1 MTPARQLIST
11 AAALALGVAVAL
23 GVSSGTLLSLLTQAT
38 IYAVFALGVGLLL
51 RQNGMVSFG
60 HALFFGSAGYV
71 VAILLQLKAVP
82 AEAAV
87 LIAVLGLTVFAFV
100 IGLVVVRVPGIA
112 FGMLT
117 LAVGQ
122 MAFLTASR
130 SRGLTGG
137 ADGMSVEWPATLFG
151 VPIALLQKPAG
162 MLVLSW
168 SVLVLLLLGLSLLLR
183 GRFGGIT
190 EAARDNE
197 ERARFIGIRTLLPRA
212 AVYALSAG
220 VTSVAGV
227 LAALNTSFISPESLH
242 WSLSGVALMMV
253 VVGGTRVLWGPA
265 LGAAIYFLAK
275 DVLGDY
281 AQHWM
286 AIFGTAL
293 IVVIV
298 FAPEGLSGM
307 LRRLAG
313 GRRPSGTRRRA
324 ERERG
329 NHARLRVADQR
340 CRHPLRRRQGRRWRR
355 DDPRARPDPWP
366 DRPERR
372 RQVDRDRRHHRAPA
386 PDARQGD
393 AARRGC
399 ERARRR

>member
-1 MTPARQLIST
+1 VEASGPGRQPHLNQGSIMSVIRMLI
-11 AAALALGVAVAL
+11 AAVVALALGAL
-23 GVSSGTLLSLLTQAT
+23 VSHGFDSGTLLSLLTQAT

-82 AEAAV
+82 AEVAIV
-87 LIAVLGLTVFAFV
+87 IAVVGLTVFAFL
-100 IGLVVVRVPGIA
+100 IGLVIVRVPGVA

-122 MAFLTASR
+122 MAYLSASR

-137 ADGMSVEWPATLFG
+137 ADGMTVEWPSTLFG
-151 VPIALLQKPAG
+151 MSTSTLQKPAW
-162 MLVLSW
+162 MLMLSW
-168 SVLVLLLLGLSLLLR
+168 AVLVVLLLALGLVLR
-183 GRFGGIT
+183 SRFGAIT
-190 EAARDNE
+190 EAVRDNE

-212 AVYALSAG
+212 ALYALSAA

-253 VVGGTRVLWGPA
+253 VVGGTRALWGPA
-265 LGAAIYFLAK
+265 LGAVVYFLAK
-275 DVLGDY
+275 DVLGDH

-298 FAPEGLSGM
+298 FAPEGLSGL
-307 LRRLAG
+307 LRRMTSAV
-313 GRRPSGTRRRA
+313 RRG
-324 ERERG
+324 
-329 NHARLRVADQR
+329 ARS
-340 CRHPLRRRQGRRWRR
+340 P
-355 DDPRARPDPWP
+355 
-366 DRPERR
+366 
-372 RQVDRDRRHHRAPA
+372 APA
-386 PDARQGD
+386 AG
-393 AARRGC
+393 
-399 ERARRR
+399 RAIESGVEHHV